1 MKYFRSHRCYKIA
14 FLAFLSYA
22 SLSLAIANTNPDPK
36 EKSEEKEEVPAEI
49 YLGGKP
55 ANDWPSPGK

>member
-22 SLSLAIANTNPDPK
+22 NLSFAIANTNPD
-36 EKSEEKEEVPAEI
+36 EEEEVPAEI

-55 ANDWPSPGK
+55 VNDWPSPGK